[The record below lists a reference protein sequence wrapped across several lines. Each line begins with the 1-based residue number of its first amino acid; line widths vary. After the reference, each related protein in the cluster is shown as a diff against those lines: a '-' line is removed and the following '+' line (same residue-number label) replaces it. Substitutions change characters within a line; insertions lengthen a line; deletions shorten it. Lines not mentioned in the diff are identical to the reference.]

1 MVPGDTATVQAVVLA
16 LVAAGIDVV
25 RQRGVDDPLRV
36 EGSVDAE
43 LWLDDVVSRMPRCD
57 LGRTVVPGGMVVVE
71 ASLGADQLLP
81 VMVGVDRVG
90 LVVGR
95 EGATRRIDVADGA
108 VAVRALTPWP
118 LSELDEHMAGRACRL
133 VTRTADWVGGEV
145 VHDTPCHLSW
155 FRHEPREPRPGPVTS

>member
-1 MVPGDTATVQAVVLA
+1 MTVQAVVLA
-16 LVAAGIDVV
+16 LLAAGIDVV
-25 RQRGVDDPLRV
+25 RQRDVDDPLRV

-43 LWLDDVVSRMPRCD
+43 LWLDDVVSRAPRCD
-57 LGRTVVPGGMVVVE
+57 PGLAVAPGGEVVVE

-81 VMVGVDRVG
+81 VAVGVDRVG

-95 EGATRRIDVADGA
+95 DGATRRIDVGDGS

-133 VTRTADWVGGEV
+133 VTRTADWMGGEV
-145 VHDTPCHLSW
+145 GPDTPCHLSW
-155 FRHEPREPRPGPVTS
+155 FRHEPREPQPGPVTS